1 MEAMREI
8 LKGSLGRSLR
18 ELRDEDRLAAAWTV
32 ACGRAMAGHGA
43 VSGYEAGVV
52 RVEVADAVWLRQM
65 MSLRGVLE
73 REMSRIA
80 GLPVV
85 GIHFELKKS
94 SELASRLVSKS
105 AGPEDKVPT
114 RRRVDGPTRRK
125 G

>member
-8 LKGSLGRSLR
+8 LRGSLGRSLR

-32 ACGRAMAGHGA
+32 ACGRAMAGHG
-43 VSGYEAGVV
+43 VVVGFEAGVV
-52 RVEVADAVWLRQM
+52 RVEVADAVWMRQM

-73 REMSRIA
+73 REMGRIA
-80 GLPVV
+80 GLPVA

-94 SELASRLVSKS
+94 SELAGRLVSES
-105 AGPEDKVPT
+105 AGAGA
-114 RRRVDGPTRRK
+114 RRVGGPTRRK